1 MIFIPRIILQSI
13 LWLLINV
20 TFNGSTGVIGYA
32 DSEYIVNIMCYKFC
46 CCLRIN
52 GKVISELSEKRGFNR
67 DIRGRAWLERRIY
80 RDEKNY
86 ENYENP
92 DEKNQF
98 DRVNENIK
106 LD

>member
-32 DSEYIVNIMCYKFC
+32 DCEYIVNIMCYKFC

-67 DIRGRAWLERRIY
+67 NIGVGRGWREGFIGTKKIMRIM
-80 RDEKNY
+80 RIQMKKFSLIE
-86 ENYENP
+86 
-92 DEKNQF
+92 
-98 DRVNENIK
+98 
-106 LD
+106 